1 MPRGALIDKTGE
13 RPSLLELL
21 TPRQFTVAGLV
32 ATGHKNTEI
41 AREMSISELVVRNY
55 LRQIFDRVGCWNR
68 LELALRYTYEFEMGF
83 YLGQTPPR
91 GSEGSDTPH

>member
-83 YLGQTPPR
+83 YPRQTPPR
-91 GSEGSDTPH
+91 DSEGSDTPP

>member
-83 YLGQTPPR
+83 YPRQTPPR
-91 GSEGSDTPH
+91 DSEGSDTPH

>member
-41 AREMSISELVVRNY
+41 AREMSISELVVKNY
-55 LRQIFDRVGCWNR
+55 LKQIFDRVGCWNR

-83 YLGQTPPR
+83 YPRQTPPR
-91 GSEGSDTPH
+91 DSEGSDTPH

>member
-1 MPRGALIDKTGE
+1 MPRGALIDKTAEG
-13 RPSLLELL
+13 PSLLELL

-41 AREMSISELVVRNY
+41 ARDMSISELVVKNY
-55 LRQIFDRVGCWNR
+55 LKQIFDRVGCWNR

-83 YLGQTPPR
+83 YPRQTPPR
-91 GSEGSDTPH
+91 DSEGSDTPP